1 MCIRDRSIADGYGA
15 GTLLDFSIDLNGV
28 ITGIFSNDTTQ
39 DLARIGLARF
49 VNQEGLHRV
58 ANNTYR
64 ISGNSG
70 LPQETFAGEGNGVSF
85 LSGALENSNVDLAKE
100 FTDLIVAQRA
110 FQANSRVITTAD
122 QVMQELINMVG

>member
-1 MCIRDRSIADGYGA
+1 LYR
-15 GTLLDFSIDLNGV
+15 
-28 ITGIFSNDTTQ
+28 
-39 DLARIGLARF
+39 
-49 VNQEGLHRV
+49 E

-70 LPQETFAGEGNGVSF
+70 LAYETFAGENNGVSL

-122 QVMQELINMVG
+122 QVMQELVNLVG